1 MKTRVAEAMQM
12 LRDGIGLDTI
22 RVKTGYSLTTLKQ
35 MQQELTREQDQRSQ
49 RNWGTPAERRRTR

>member
-22 RVKTGYSLTTLKQ
+22 RVKTGYSLTTLTQ
-35 MQQELTREQDQRSQ
+35 MQQELTREQDQRYQ
-49 RNWGTPAERRRTR
+49 RNWGKPAERRRTR

>member
-35 MQQELTREQDQRSQ
+35 MQQELTREQDQRYQ
-49 RNWGTPAERRRTR
+49 RNWGKSAERRRTR

>member
-22 RVKTGYSLTTLKQ
+22 RVKTGYSLTALKQ
-35 MQQELTREQDQRSQ
+35 MQQELTREQDQRYQ
-49 RNWGTPAERRRTR
+49 RNWGKPEERRRTR

>member
-35 MQQELTREQDQRSQ
+35 MQQELTREQDQRYQ
-49 RNWGTPAERRRTR
+49 RNWGKPEERRRTR

>member
-22 RVKTGYSLTTLKQ
+22 RVKTGYSLTTLQ
-35 MQQELTREQDQRSQ
+35 HMQQELQREQDDRYE
-49 RNWGTPAERRRTR
+49 RNWGKPRERRTR